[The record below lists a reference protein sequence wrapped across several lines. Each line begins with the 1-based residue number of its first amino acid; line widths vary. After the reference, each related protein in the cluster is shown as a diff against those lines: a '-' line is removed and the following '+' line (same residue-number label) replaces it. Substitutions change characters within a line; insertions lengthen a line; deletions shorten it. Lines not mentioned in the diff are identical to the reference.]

1 MYSQKQADVD
11 TKGFSSKLLCILEVV
26 MRTYLALGILV
37 LVNSYG

>member
-1 MYSQKQADVD
+1 MYWQKQAAVN
-11 TKGFSSKLLCILEVV
+11 TRGLSSKLLCILEVV